1 MTQPTL
7 CPYGGGHTIAW
18 TGSTTDGP
26 PVGFYSCS
34 RCHGVVVLYLSK
46 AFLEEVTLGLLDAA
60 DGRWVEDADLE
71 AFTKP

>member
-7 CPYGGGHTIAW
+7 CPYGGGHTTAW
-18 TGSTTDGP
+18 TGTTDVP

-34 RCHGVVVLYLSK
+34 RCHGVVVLSK
-46 AFLEEVTLGLLDAA
+46 TFLEEVKLGLLDAA

>member
-34 RCHGVVVLYLSK
+34 RCHGVVVLSK
-46 AFLEEVTLGLLDAA
+46 AFLEEVKLGLLDAA
-60 DGRWVEDADLE
+60 EGRWVEDADLE